1 MPIHREKTLRTDAWH
16 TGQPLELNFPDH
28 WDVQVLWPA
37 PLPALTDA
45 QITDRLD
52 RPEGGPLIPETCHGT
67 CRPLVIVDDLNR
79 PTPAARVLPLLLER
93 FRKAGIP
100 AGKVTILIATGTH
113 GAPQPCSIE
122 KKVGLE
128 AASGCRVLIHDAK
141 RNCAHIG
148 RTLSGTPVL
157 VNKAV
162 LDSDFVIGIGGVYP
176 NYTAGFGGGSKLALG
191 VLGFRS
197 IKTLHFRFNGS
208 GWGREKNQ
216 PLRTELDEIA
226 RMIRLNT
233 IISLHINADCEIVRA
248 TYGNHFSYYDDEV
261 AFARKFFS
269 APIPEGADVVI
280 SNAYPSDL
288 SLTAVLQ
295 KGTAPLQYAAA
306 HASRIVIACC
316 SDGVGN
322 HGLFPVIKTPCL
334 AAVQFMRRLSVMK
347 PYEFVQAITRRLERR
362 SPSKST
368 ETRNPIWLYRPLMRS
383 EDLPTNIPGYRVLDS
398 WSDVLA
404 AIYREQGTG
413 KRLKVFLYP
422 CAPLQ
427 SLIQTGTRLPGRV
440 VRELQPPVMTY

>member
-1 MPIHREKTLRTDAWH
+1 LK
-16 TGQPLELNFPDH
+16 
-28 WDVQVLWPA
+28 
-37 PLPALTDA
+37 
-45 QITDRLD
+45 
-52 RPEGGPLIPETCHGT
+52 
-67 CRPLVIVDDLNR
+67 
-79 PTPAARVLPLLLER
+79 R
-93 FRKAGIP
+93 FRETGIP
-100 AGKVTILIATGTH
+100 ASKVTILIATGTH

-122 KKVGLE
+122 KKVGPE

-141 RNCAHIG
+141 RNCTHIG

-157 VNKAV
+157 VDNAV
-162 LDSDFVIGIGGVYP
+162 LESDFVIGIGGIYP

-233 IISLHINADCEIVRA
+233 MISLHINADCEIVRA
-248 TYGNHFSYYDDEV
+248 TCGNHFSYYDDEV
-261 AFARKFFS
+261 AFARQFFS

-288 SLTAVLQ
+288 SLTVVLQ
-295 KGTAPLQYAAA
+295 KGTTPLQYSTA

-316 SDGVGN
+316 SDGVGE
-322 HGLFPVIKTPCL
+322 HGLFPVIKPPCF
-334 AAVQFMRRLSVMK
+334 AAVQFVRRLSVIN
-347 PYEFVQAITRRLERR
+347 PYDFVQAIARRLRRR

-368 ETRNPIWLYRPLMRS
+368 EARNPIWLYRPLKPFK
-383 EDLPTNIPGYRVLDS
+383 DLPTNIPGFRVLDS

-404 AIYREQGTG
+404 AIEREQGTG

-427 SLIQTGTRLPGRV
+427 SLTQ
-440 VRELQPPVMTY
+440 